1 MLLRPATEMD
11 LPAVLDLYRTALQD
25 PKILSLESTT
35 ALFRKM
41 QTYPD
46 YTLFVAETDAGVIGT
61 FALLIL
67 DNLGH
72 FGTPSGVV
80 EDVAVRPD
88 QQGRGIGKEMMEFA
102 LARCREKGCYKLTL
116 SSNLRRADAHRF
128 YESLG
133 FRKHGFSFLM
143 ELPIQ

>member
-1 MLLRPATEMD
+1 MLLRPATEAD
-11 LPAVLDLYRTALQD
+11 LPAVLELYRTALED
-25 PKILSLESTT
+25 PKILSLEAAT
-35 ALFRKM
+35 ALFQKM
-41 QTYPD
+41 QMYPD
-46 YTLFVAETDAGVIGT
+46 YVLYVAETEAGLVGT
-61 FALLIL
+61 FALLVM

-88 QQGRGIGKEMMEFA
+88 QQGRGIGKKMMEFA
-102 LARCREKGCYKLTL
+102 LDRCREKGCYKLTL
-116 SSNLRRADAHRF
+116 SSNLRRTDAHRF

-143 ELPIQ
+143 EVER

>member
-1 MLLRPATEMD
+1 MLVRPATEAD
-11 LPAVLDLYRTALQD
+11 LPAVLYLYETALED
-25 PKILSLESTT
+25 PKTVSLEAATV
-35 ALFRKM
+35 LFRKM

-46 YTLFVAETDAGVIGT
+46 YMLYLAETPAGVVGT
-61 FALLIL
+61 FALLIM

-88 QQGRGIGKEMMEFA
+88 QQVQGIGKRMMDFA
-102 LARCREKGCYKLTL
+102 LERCREKGCYKLTL
-116 SSNLRRADAHRF
+116 SSNLRRTEAHRF

-133 FRKHGFSFLM
+133 FMKHGFSFLM
-143 ELPIQ
+143 ETQP

>member
-1 MLLRPATEMD
+1 MVLRPATEAD
-11 LPAVLDLYRTALQD
+11 LPAVLHLYETALED
-25 PKILSLESTT
+25 PKILSLEAAT

-46 YTLFVAETDAGVIGT
+46 YVLYLAETEAGVVGT
-61 FALLIL
+61 FALLL
-67 DNLGH
+67 MDNLGH

-88 QQGRGIGKEMMEFA
+88 QQGQGIGKRMMEFA
-102 LARCREKGCYKLTL
+102 LERCREKGCYKLTL
-116 SSNLRRADAHRF
+116 SSNLRRAEAHRF

-143 ELPIQ
+143 ETQT

>member
-1 MLLRPATEMD
+1 MSIRVATEID
-11 LPAVLDLYRTALQD
+11 LPAVLSLYQTALED
-25 PKILSLESTT
+25 PKILSLAQATS
-35 ALFRKM
+35 LFNRMK
-41 QTYPD
+41 QYPD
-46 YTLFVAETDAGVIGT
+46 YKLYVAETNENIVGT

-88 QQGRGIGKEMMEFA
+88 QQGKGLGKEMMRFA
-102 LARCREKGCYKLTL
+102 LDRCREKGCYKLTL

-133 FRKHGFSFLM
+133 FCKHGFSFLM
-143 ELPIQ
+143 ELPI

>member
-1 MLLRPATEMD
+1 MLVRPATEAD
-11 LPAVLDLYRTALQD
+11 LPAVLRLYETALED
-25 PKILSLESTT
+25 PKILSLEAAT
-35 ALFRKM
+35 ALFHKM
-41 QTYPD
+41 QAYPD
-46 YTLFVAETDAGVIGT
+46 YTLYVAETDAGLVGT
-61 FALLIL
+61 FALLVM

-88 QQGRGIGKEMMEFA
+88 QQGQGIGKQLMEFA

-116 SSNLRRADAHRF
+116 SSNLRRTDAHRF

-143 ELPIQ
+143 EIQG